1 MYNEKI
7 IREIIEN
14 VFMYM
19 LYFPIIE
26 KTNCVIIRSNN
37 ANHKTKPNL
46 NPKFIPDI
54 INITPN
60 AIIVAKILIAPK
72 IAVLITSDPTKVFV
86 KENKYPHNA
95 EKIENNINLAKAG
108 IGTKAKIKIILN
120 KINTIRKKYG
130 FIFTFVDVFL
140 VDGLE

>member
-14 VFMYM
+14 VFINM

-26 KTNCVIIRSNN
+26 KTICVIIRSNN
-37 ANHKTKPNL
+37 AKNKTKPNL
-46 NPKFIPDI
+46 KLKFIPVI
-54 INITPN
+54 INITPH

-72 IAVLITSDPTKVFV
+72 IAVLMTSVPTKVFV

-108 IGTKAKIKIILN
+108 IGTKVKIKVILN
-120 KINTIRKKYG
+120 KINTIRQIYG
-130 FIFTFVDVFL
+130 VIFTFSV
-140 VDGLE
+140 VDGVE